1 MLIVILV
8 ELIAAASLS
17 SPASEAQASPLAEAP
32 ATRRVC
38 HDVLGGYSR
47 TPRRVCT
54 TVAVKPPAAS
64 ATAPEPAPPP
74 LMTTLGVGMPVV
86 DVRGGAVGVVTAVA
100 ADSVT
105 VKTDKHEAQLPRT
118 SLTVS
123 EGKALFGLTQA
134 ELNASVERSLAASS
148 MAALKVGAEVKGT
161 GGASVGTIDA
171 VEEDKVTIKLASGLR
186 ISVPRSGIAA
196 GTDGSGTI
204 GITAAELEAQ
214 VKAANRG
221 S

>member
-1 MLIVILV
+1 MLALILV

-17 SPASEAQASPLAEAP
+17 SSAAEASPSAEAP

-54 TVAVKPPAAS
+54 TVAVKQPAA

-74 LMTTLGVGMPVV
+74 LMTALGVGMAVV
-86 DVRGGAVGVVTAVA
+86 DVQGGDVGVVTAVA

-105 VKTDKHEAQLPRT
+105 VKTDKHEAQLPKS

-123 EGKALFGLTQA
+123 DGKALFGLTQA
-134 ELNASVERSLAASS
+134 ALNASIERSLAATA
-148 MAALKVGAEVKGT
+148 MAALKVGAEVKDT
-161 GGASVGTIDA
+161 SGASVGTIDA
-171 VEEDKVTIKLASGLR
+171 IDAANVTIKLASGIP
-186 ISVPRSGIAA
+186 ISIPRSGIAPGA
-196 GTDGSGTI
+196 DGSGRI
-204 GITAAELEAQ
+204 GITAAQLEAQ
-214 VKAANRG
+214 VKAAHPG